1 MVQLKP
7 ILARAIVT
15 ILPIT
20 TTPMVVLIS
29 AQHHHHHHHH
39 AHHPPVVVH
48 VLVLIPAV
56 LHLTVDPVQLFTGK
70 LIQFD
75 VSIDIDIF
83 YLFLVLVTER

>member
-20 TTPMVVLIS
+20 TTPMVVLIL
-29 AQHHHHHHHH
+29 AQHHHHHHY

-48 VLVLIPAV
+48 VLVVIPAV
-56 LHLTVDPVQLFTGK
+56 LHLTADPVQLFTGK

-75 VSIDIDIF
+75 LSIDIDIF